1 MGYTIGQAA
10 KATGKSKSTISKA
23 IKKGRISATQNE
35 IGNYNIDPSELHRIY
50 PPVSND
56 ETLQPVSKAT
66 QANTDLLIEIS
77 QLKATL
83 EITNQRIV
91 DKEDVI
97 DDLRI
102 RLNEEAT
109 ERRKLTSLIT
119 DQRNKED
126 LEKKRNRGF
135 FRWLTTNNS

>member
-10 KATGKSKSTISKA
+10 KVTGKAKSTISKA

-35 IGNYNIDPSELHRIY
+35 GGNYDIDLSELHRMY

-56 ETLQPVSKAT
+56 ETVQPVSNST

-77 QLKATL
+77 ELKTSL
-83 EITNQRIV
+83 EITNQRIA

-97 DDLRI
+97 DDLRR
-102 RLNEEAT
+102 RLNEEAA
-109 ERRKLTSLIT
+109 ERRKLTALIT
-119 DQRNKED
+119 DQRNK
-126 LEKKRNRGF
+126 
-135 FRWLTTNNS
+135 